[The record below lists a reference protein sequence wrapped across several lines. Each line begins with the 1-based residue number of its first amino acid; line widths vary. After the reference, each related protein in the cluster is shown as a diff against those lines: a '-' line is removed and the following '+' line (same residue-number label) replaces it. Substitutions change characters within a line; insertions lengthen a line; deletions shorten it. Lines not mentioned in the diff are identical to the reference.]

1 MRNKSLGSTAINEA
15 IKDQRATREDQIIA
29 ATKEIY
35 QNIEPSNDNSQLN
48 KYLFPP
54 YTNDKK
60 GMA

>member
-15 IKDQRATREDQIIA
+15 IKDQQATREDQIIA

-35 QNIEPSNDNSQLN
+35 QNVEPSNDNSQLN
-48 KYLFPP
+48 KYLYPP